1 MIDLNEVVKDC
12 YEISK
17 KREANGSVSTTSIL
31 KHLSTEVVELA
42 EANADFMHLRQ
53 YVSESELQ
61 RLKEELGE
69 EIADVIICCFIEAG
83 IKGIDMEK
91 ALLAKIEKNRARAE
105 RRGDKL

>member
-17 KREANGSVSTTSIL
+17 KREANGSVSTRGIL
-31 KHLSTEVVELA
+31 KHLSTEVVELVQSDT
-42 EANADFMHLRQ
+42 DFEHLQ
-53 YVSESELQ
+53 DYLNDDQINE
-61 RLKEELGE
+61 LKEELGE
-69 EIADVIICCFIEAG
+69 EIADVIICGFIEAG

-105 RRGDKL
+105 RQGDKL